1 MLLFKGNAV
10 VLLERAYLPHEGSLE
25 RRRGGRA
32 SWDRSGPSSGERVG
46 ALSLS
51 ERC

>member
-10 VLLERAYLPHEGSLE
+10 VLLERAYLPDEGSLE

-32 SWDRSGPSSGERVG
+32 SELGLLRALLWG
-46 ALSLS
+46 AGWGF
-51 ERC
+51 